1 MKRKNRKKTV
11 NGFAYPAPFAGVVV
25 VAVLTALA
33 YVWLGYCTESLGH
46 DLKVLERQ
54 REDLRKRYTN
64 EQCRWMEEKG
74 PGRIM
79 SALRKHQLVMT
90 WPQANQVVHLRE
102 PVDQYQ
108 SLAQLDPSL
117 TKPPRLPGTVMND

>member
-11 NGFAYPAPFAGVVV
+11 NGFAYPAPFAGAVV

-46 DLKVLERQ
+46 DLKVQEHQ
-54 REDLRKRYTN
+54 QEDLRKRYTN

-74 PGRIM
+74 PGRIIH
-79 SALRKHQLVMT
+79 ALRRHQLVMT
-90 WPQANQVVHLRE
+90 WPTSRQVVHLRLAAE
-102 PVDQYQ
+102 QVQ
-108 SLAQLDPSL
+108 SLAQLDHDL
-117 TKPPRLPGTVMND
+117 LERTRLNGTAMND

>member
-11 NGFAYPAPFAGVVV
+11 NGFAYPAPFAGAVV

-46 DLKVLERQ
+46 DLKVLEHQ
-54 REDLRKRYTN
+54 KEDLRKRHTN

-79 SALRKHQLVMT
+79 AALRKHQLVMT
-90 WPQANQVVHLRE
+90 WPQSRQVVHLQL
-102 PVDQYQ
+102 PAGQDQGF
-108 SLAQLDPSL
+108 ARLD
-117 TKPPRLPGTVMND
+117 TDIVKRTRLHGVVMHD